1 MKIISEKR
9 WNNITIL
16 ELRET
21 NDYKQTIK
29 KIQNYPHGF
38 KFTLKYSEI
47 HEGKANALKI
57 IMEDCIKQNLL
68 ESVSIE
74 LTLEGT
80 QTVETFVRI

>member
-1 MKIISEKR
+1 MTIS
-9 WNNITIL
+9 

-21 NDYKQTIK
+21 NDYKQAIK
-29 KIQNYPHGF
+29 KIQNYPYGF

-47 HEGKANALKI
+47 SEGKANALKI

-74 LTLEGT
+74 LALKGT
-80 QTVETFVRI
+80 QTAETFIRI

>member
-1 MKIISEKR
+1 MTIS
-9 WNNITIL
+9 

-21 NDYKQTIK
+21 KDYTQAIK
-29 KIQNYPHGF
+29 KVQNYPQDF

-47 HEGKANALKI
+47 PEGKVNALKI

-74 LTLEGT
+74 LALDGT
-80 QTVETFVRI
+80 QTAETFIRI

>member
-1 MKIISEKR
+1 MTIS
-9 WNNITIL
+9 

-21 NDYKQTIK
+21 KNYTQAIK
-29 KIQNYPHGF
+29 KVQNYPQDF

-47 HEGKANALKI
+47 PEGKVNALKI

-74 LTLEGT
+74 LALDGT
-80 QTVETFVRI
+80 QTAETFIRI